1 MIQKEQTDLIGW
13 MEDRQL
19 FLCIQEH
26 GISSN
31 KESQPREKHGMRRH
45 VFRPN
50 TNHRRLYSRVNL
62 KRNMT
67 ITRWRSKCN
76 RSGVATKYTLHETL
90 LRESW
95 WMQMQARSD

>member
-19 FLCIQEH
+19 VLCIQEH

-50 TNHRRLYSRVNL
+50 TNHRRLSSRVNL

-67 ITRWRSKCN
+67 ITRWRSKCS
-76 RSGVATKYTLHETL
+76 RSSVAAKDTLHETL

-95 WMQMQARSD
+95 WMLMQARSD